1 MIVGADGWLESV
13 RRVLSPNFDQRPAGC
28 SIELIVLHN
37 ISLPPSVYGGRYV
50 EQLFTNSLDASAH
63 PYFAEIVQMRVS
75 AHVFL
80 NRDGCATQFVSF
92 DDRAWHAGAS
102 VFDGREGCNDFSI
115 GVELEGSDFDLFT
128 DAQYTTLNALIEI
141 LRAAYPIKGLC
152 GHSDIA
158 PGRKT
163 DPGPFFDWTRIFS
176 SHALHCPST

>member
-1 MIVGADGWLESV
+1 MIIGADGWLESV

-37 ISLPPSVYGGRYV
+37 ISLPPGVYGGGYV
-50 EQLFTNSLDASAH
+50 ERFFTNSLDASAH
-63 PYFAEIVQMRVS
+63 PYFAEIAQMRVS

-80 NRDGCATQFVSF
+80 ERDGRATQFVSF

-102 VFDGREGCNDFSI
+102 VFEGRQGCNDFSI

-141 LRAAYPIKGLC
+141 LRAAYPIKRLC

-163 DPGPFFDWTRIFS
+163 DPGPFFDWTRIFLRNV
-176 SHALHCPST
+176 LHLPSA